1 MKFDHITDEAV
12 ALITDVNDEMAALS
26 PGQMASPFVKAVSAL
41 VHDHIGAGKPVDL
54 PSAAEP
60 EPEPKPRA
68 VVGRVRGNLITIS
81 RETE

>member
-12 ALITDVNDEMAALS
+12 ALITGVNNEMAALP
-26 PGQMASPFVKAVSAL
+26 PGQKASPFVRAVSAL

-54 PSAAEP
+54 PCAV
-60 EPEPKPRA
+60 EPKPRA

-81 RETE
+81 REAE

>member
-1 MKFDHITDEAV
+1 MKFDHITDEAG

-54 PSAAEP
+54 PSAV
-60 EPEPKPRA
+60 EPKPRA